1 MVGDSLAELVR
12 DILSVGLPVALN
24 VLIVWAVVRT
34 YRRRKAER
42 DALDP

>member
-1 MVGDSLAELVR
+1 MVEDGVPELVR
-12 DILSVGLPVALN
+12 GILSVGLPVALN